1 MEIMMKINSNRENLI
16 KGLQTIQAGVSSKTG
31 TIPILQNFLMETE
44 DKGLKIV
51 FTDLEMAVKHH
62 INVDVKTEGSI
73 TIPIKKFTE
82 IVQNLGEDSEVNISA
97 DDSNRVS
104 INSGKSKFKL
114 SGAPKNDYPVIP
126 DLDETNSFRIP
137 AGLLSSMIS
146 STIFSA
152 STEDDRHF
160 LNGLLWKFEK
170 DRFYM
175 VATDG
180 RRLALSSTDKVK
192 IKKDFKII
200 VPSKILNELVKF
212 VKTSAIEEKEEITI
226 GLSSN
231 QIGFKINKTVFISR
245 LIEGNFPAYD
255 QIIPKT
261 KEISV
266 EINAQKLTAV
276 TKRAAI
282 CSNERSG
289 AVKYT
294 FKKGIL
300 VVNSSSQ
307 TMDFEDEIE
316 VDYKGK
322 DLQVS
327 FNPKFILD
335 ILKAVGD
342 KDVIFDFTTPS
353 TPVMA
358 RIPGNED
365 LVYIVMPL
373 RVQ

>member
-1 MEIMMKINSNRENLI
+1 MKINSNREKLI
-16 KGLQTIQAGVSSKTG
+16 KGLQTIQAGVSAKTG

-44 DKGLKIV
+44 DKGLKVV
-51 FTDLEMAVKHH
+51 FTDLEMAIKHH

-73 TIPIKKFTE
+73 TIPIKKFME
-82 IVQNLGEDSEVNISA
+82 IVQNMGEESEVNISV
-97 DDSNRVS
+97 DDSNRVA

-126 DLDETNSFRIP
+126 DLDESNSFKIP
-137 AGLLSSMIS
+137 AGILFSMIS
-146 STIFSA
+146 GTIFSA

-160 LNGLLWKFEK
+160 LNGLLWKYEK
-170 DRFYM
+170 ERFCV

-180 RRLALSSTDKVK
+180 RRLALASTDKVK
-192 IKKDFKII
+192 TKKDFKII

-212 VKTSAIEEKEEITI
+212 IKSADIEDKEEILV
-226 GLSSN
+226 GLSPN
-231 QIGFKINKTVFISR
+231 QIGFKIAKTVFISR

-266 EINAQKLTAV
+266 EINAPKLAAV

-282 CSNERSG
+282 CSNERG
-289 AVKYT
+289 GVVKYT
-294 FKKGIL
+294 FKKGMLI
-300 VVNSSSQ
+300 VNSSSQ
-307 TMDFEDEIE
+307 TMDFEDELEI
-316 VDYKGK
+316 DYKGK
-322 DLQVS
+322 DFQIS
-327 FNPKFILD
+327 FNPKFVLD
-335 ILKAVGD
+335 ILRNVGEQN
-342 KDVIFDFTTPS
+342 IILDFNTPS

-365 LVYIVMPL
+365 FTYIVMPL
-373 RVQ
+373 RTQ

>member
-1 MEIMMKINSNRENLI
+1 MKINSTRENLI
-16 KGLQTIQAGVSSKTG
+16 KGLQTIQAGLSAKTG

-51 FTDLEMAVKHH
+51 FTDLEMAIKHH
-62 INVDVKTEGSI
+62 INVDVKTDGSI
-73 TIPIKKFTE
+73 TIPMKKFME
-82 IVQNLGEDSEVNISA
+82 IIQNLGDDSDVNISV
-97 DDSNRVS
+97 DDSNRVA

-126 DLDETNSFRIP
+126 DLDETNSFKIP
-137 AGLLSSMIS
+137 AGALSSMIGG
-146 STIFSA
+146 TIFSA

-160 LNGLLWKFEK
+160 LNGLLWKHEK
-170 DRFYM
+170 DRFSV

-180 RRLALSSTDKVK
+180 RRLALASTDKVK
-192 IKKDFKII
+192 IKKDFKVI

-212 VKTSAIEEKEEITI
+212 IKASALEEKDEVVV

-231 QIGFKINKTVFISR
+231 QIGFKIAKTVFISR

-261 KEISV
+261 KETSV
-266 EINAQKLTAV
+266 EINAAKLSAV

-282 CSNERSG
+282 CSTERGG
-289 AVKYT
+289 AVKYI
-294 FKKGIL
+294 FKKGL
-300 VVNSSSQ
+300 LAVNSSSQ
-307 TMDFEDEIE
+307 NMDFEDELE

-322 DLQVS
+322 DFQVS
-327 FNPKFILD
+327 FNPRFVLD
-335 ILKAVGD
+335 ILKNVGD
-342 KDVIFDFTTPS
+342 KRIILDFNTPA

-358 RIPGNED
+358 RIPGNDD

-373 RVQ
+373 RTQ

>member
-1 MEIMMKINSNRENLI
+1 MKINSNRDNLI
-16 KGLQTIQAGVSSKTG
+16 KGIQTIQAGLSSKTG

-51 FTDLEMAVKHH
+51 FTDLEMAINHH
-62 INVDVKTEGSI
+62 INVDVKNAGSI
-73 TIPIKKFTE
+73 TVPIKKFME
-82 IVQNLGEDSEVNISA
+82 IMQTLGDDSDVNITV
-97 DDSNRVS
+97 DDSNRVA

-114 SGAPKNDYPVIP
+114 SGMSKNDYPVIP
-126 DLDETNSFRIP
+126 ELDETNSFKIP
-137 AGLLSSMIS
+137 AGILSSMITG
-146 STIFSA
+146 TIFSA

-160 LNGLLWKFEK
+160 LNGLLWKCEK
-170 DRFYM
+170 DIFSV

-180 RRLALSSTDKVK
+180 RRLALASTDKVK
-192 IKKDFKII
+192 IKKDFKAI

-212 VKTSAIEEKEEITI
+212 IKTADMEDKDEVVV

-231 QIGFKINKTVFISR
+231 QIGFKILKTVFISR

-255 QIIPKT
+255 QIMPKT
-261 KEISV
+261 KEISI
-266 EINAQKLTAV
+266 EISAPKLVAV

-282 CSNERSG
+282 CSTERSG

-307 TMDFEDEIE
+307 NMDFEDEIE

-322 DLQVS
+322 DFQVS
-327 FNPKFILD
+327 FNPKFVLD
-335 ILKAVGD
+335 ILKNIGEGN
-342 KDVIFDFTTPS
+342 VILDFNTPA
-353 TPVMA
+353 TPVLI
-358 RIPGNED
+358 RIPGSD
-365 LVYIVMPL
+365 SFIYIVMPL
-373 RVQ
+373 RTQ